1 MIAVHKHLKSIQF
14 FIPTSFCFYNFVQ
27 KSILWVILTLV
38 LLLTVF
44 GPGLG
49 LDGPGGLETP

>member
-1 MIAVHKHLKSIQF
+1 MTLNKHIKSTQV

-27 KSILWVILTLV
+27 KSILWVVLTLV
-38 LLLTVF
+38 LLLAVF

-49 LDGPGGLETP
+49 PDGPGGLETP